1 MLIIEQPYICI
12 VCSFLISKN
21 EHEFEQQFSFLKLR
35 QDEYQVIILI
45 G

>member
-21 EHEFEQQFSFLKLR
+21 EHELEQQFSFLKLR